1 MILITAGT
9 TQYKF
14 DRLDKIALRMSKDY
28 PKQVIIYQSNTT
40 RMKSNKNLRVE
51 KEINFSAFLQIME
64 KAKIIITHGGP
75 ATIFLC
81 LKYGKVKPIIIP
93 RRKKYQEHV
102 NDHQYYFKEFFKNKL
117 KQKRVLFLNDELDKF
132 ITSLN

>member
-14 DRLDKIALRMSKDY
+14 DRLDKIASKMSQNH
-28 PKQVIIYQSNTT
+28 PKQVVIYQSNTT
-40 RMKSNKNLRVE
+40 KMKPTKNLRIE
-51 KEINFSAFLQIME
+51 KEINFSVFLKIIE

-102 NDHQYYFKEFFKNKL
+102 NDHQYYFKDFFKSKL
-117 KQKRVLFLNDELDKF
+117 KQKKRRLLNEKLDKF
-132 ITSLN
+132 IISLN